1 MCRAG
6 PKWRKIHRF
15 FPAFARFYADFMLW
29 RNSHD
34 PGPEQKSAIAVDRN
48 LQCKQCLAR
57 NLSVTAASSI
67 RGCIPAMRATNF
79 TPIPNDL
86 LRFKGVATSR
96 EPAYPGTSK
105 ISRNQAAFEARR
117 P

>member
-1 MCRAG
+1 MYRAG

-29 RNSHD
+29 RNSGD
-34 PGPEQKSAIAVDRN
+34 SALAQKPAIAVERN

-57 NLSVTAASSI
+57 NLSVTTASSI
-67 RGCIPAMRATNF
+67 RGCMPGMRLANSAPAPRAF
-79 TPIPNDL
+79 
-86 LRFKGVATSR
+86 LRFKMVATR
-96 EPAYPGTSK
+96 HERAYPGGST
-105 ISRNQAAFEARR
+105 ILRNQAAFEARR